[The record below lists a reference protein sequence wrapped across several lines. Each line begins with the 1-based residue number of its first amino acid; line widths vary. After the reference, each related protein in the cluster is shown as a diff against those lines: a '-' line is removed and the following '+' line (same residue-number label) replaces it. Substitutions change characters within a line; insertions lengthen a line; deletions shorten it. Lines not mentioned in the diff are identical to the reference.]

1 MASCGLRRIRLVEP
15 LMALFLFAGSLP
27 GPLISPYIYR
37 RLCEDM
43 ASKSGFPFPA
53 NMHPNG
59 TCYFNGTTHEEEL
72 QKASS
77 RFDLSLDLIAFV
89 PAFLATLFFGAYS
102 DRHGRRFPLF
112 LTCLGDA
119 ISNILMVIFLY
130 RDLPLWVIYVLNF
143 ITSFFGGTTTLLG
156 SSFAYVADVSS
167 VTSRNARIAFLEMLI
182 GGVGF
187 IGSFISGYVGEV
199 MQLYQ
204 VMLLVLGIDVL
215 CMLYVW
221 LVIEETVTRESSQDN
236 IPQRTI
242 MTYMKEIRDG
252 FRTLCL
258 ADGDLKK
265 RIKLILM
272 LITFM
277 MTALYF
283 FGAGGLFARY
293 QMNEPLLW
301 TSLKLGYFGAM
312 FCLIYIMSYLGVH
325 FFSKVLPDI
334 LIAVIGMTSFVGG
347 MVMISFAKTDIF
359 MYLVNVPMMFAVMPA
374 PVLRS
379 MLSKLVNPNEQG
391 AVFSA
396 VACGEMISALLASI
410 IFNNVYAATVSW
422 YPGFAFLLAAAIVV
436 FPLTLLG
443 ILWFMNRSDTSQQ
456 RLLLE
461 ADAEPLH
468 YGSIQST

>member
-1 MASCGLRRIRLVEP
+1 AELSIYLIMRVLQVE
-15 LMALFLFAGSLP
+15 F
-27 GPLISPYIYR
+27 
-37 RLCEDM
+37 
-43 ASKSGFPFPA
+43 
-53 NMHPNG
+53 
-59 TCYFNGTTHEEEL
+59 
-72 QKASS
+72 S
-77 RFDLSLDLIAFV
+77 RFDLYLTLAGFV
-89 PAFLATLFFGAYS
+89 PSFLATLFFGAYS
-102 DRHGRRFPLF
+102 DQHGRRFPLF
-112 LTCLGDA
+112 IICFGDA
-119 ISNILMVIFLY
+119 ISNILMVILIY
-130 RDLPLWVIYVLNF
+130 LDLPLWVFYILNF
-143 ITSFFGGTTTLLG
+143 TTSFFGGTTTLLG

-187 IGSFISGYVGEV
+187 IGSLISGHLGRV

-204 VMLLVLGIDVL
+204 VIILVLGIDVL

-221 LVIEETVTRESSQDN
+221 LLIEETVTRESSQGN

-242 MTYMKEIRDG
+242 MTFIKEIRDG

-265 RIKLILM
+265 RIRLILM

-277 MTALYF
+277 VTALYF
-283 FGAGGLFARY
+283 FGANDLFPKY
-293 QMNEPLLW
+293 QLNEPLLW
-301 TSLKLGYFGAM
+301 NSIKLGYFSGF
-312 FCLIYIMSYLGVH
+312 FCLIYITSYLGVH

-334 LIAVIGMTSFVGG
+334 LIAAIGMMSFVGG
-347 MVMISFAKTDIF
+347 MVTTYFAKTDII
-359 MYLVNVPMMFAVMPA
+359 MYLGMSSLHTQFYVTFYT

-396 VACGEMISALLASI
+396 VACGEMVSRLLASV

-422 YPGFAFLLAAAIVV
+422 SAGFSFLLAAAIVG

-443 ILWFMNRSDTSQQ
+443 YAASPEPSQKI
-456 RLLLE
+456 
-461 ADAEPLH
+461 PK
-468 YGSIQST
+468 